1 MACIAPKIE
10 SFHIDDKRENLA
22 AVRRFYFLL
31 GGYSLIDGIVSKM
44 THLYTYLGHLDC
56 NRRMC
61 AGLDFK
67 RSMIIYIGVLVMNI
81 NC

>member
-1 MACIAPKIE
+1 MPCIVPKIGT
-10 SFHIDDKRENLA
+10 FHIDDMKENLA
-22 AVRRFYFLL
+22 AVRRLFFPV
-31 GGYSLIDGIVSKM
+31 GEYSLIDGIVSKM

-56 NRRMC
+56 NRRMY

>member
-1 MACIAPKIE
+1 MPYIVPKIE
-10 SFHIDDKRENLA
+10 TFHIDDTRENLS
-22 AVRRFYFLL
+22 AVRRLYFPL
-31 GGYSLIDGIVSKM
+31 GGYSLTDGIVSKM
-44 THLYTYLGHLDC
+44 TYLYTYLGHLDC

-67 RSMIIYIGVLVMNI
+67 RSMIIYIGVLVINI